1 MDPPHSEIELRL
13 KETVIC
19 SEVNNS
25 SGKQEWCKITRNVD
39 LVSSMMQNKRNTWSD
54 GPGAVGSTTFSG
66 KGQISSILNP
76 IDLAYCGR
84 YCGTLKFERS
94 LKLNNSLQQLS
105 VTHVVSVV
113 GAFPMPLSLVRKK
126 FLLMRRFVQDE
137 HAAVIKCGSEISPSP
152 SDEGFVKYRFEMM
165 PTEESR
171 RYIQVS
177 LDVEYEKCCICLNIW
192 HDVVTAA
199 PCLHNFCNGCFSEWL
214 RRSQERRSSVLCPQC
229 RAFDILL
236 ADPSLKRS
244 SEDTKLLDSCASIK
258 SPLVSSLSYHM
269 RFFRE
274 LQVQRKALYSRFS
287 GVPLQFHV
295 VLNSRKSRWKREH
308 SPSDAA
314 DSWEHSCPQCGLGCD
329 RAFCAAYW
337 HSQGVSG
344 SNSHP
349 LCSREMFK
357 PIAERTNTRIPSL
370 AHEKNHF
377 EQNITERCIRQMG
390 RSLQDVVA
398 DWILKLDK
406 REIDRTRMPLNH
418 AEMITSRT
426 YTCRVA
432 MTGPG
437 KLKGKT
443 AGMDMLVA
451 HSTITKNMLG
461 REIMSAG
468 QRGFSICRNSSYS
481 FLFEISASADSL
493 VM

>member
-1 MDPPHSEIELRL
+1 MEKGESSKLPEEDVRAKLREPWSKCTMDPPHSEIELRL

-39 LVSSMMQNKRNTWSD
+39 LVSSMMQNKR
-54 GPGAVGSTTFSG
+54 
-66 KGQISSILNP
+66 
-76 IDLAYCGR
+76 
-84 YCGTLKFERS
+84 
-94 LKLNNSLQQLS
+94 
-105 VTHVVSVV
+105 
-113 GAFPMPLSLVRKK
+113 
-126 FLLMRRFVQDE
+126 RFVQDE
-137 HAAVIKCGSEISPSP
+137 HAAVIKCGSEISLSP
-152 SDEGFVKYRFEMM
+152 SVEGFVKYRFEMM

-177 LDVEYEKCCICLNIW
+177 LDVEYAKCCICLNIW
-192 HDVVTAA
+192 HDAVTAA

-229 RAFDILL
+229 RAVVQFDILL

-258 SPLVSSLSYHM
+258 SPLVLG
-269 RFFRE
+269 
-274 LQVQRKALYSRFS
+274 LLLRFS

-314 DSWEHSCPQCGLGCD
+314 DSWEHSCPQCDTEFGGFKCNESTIHLQCQVCGGMIPSRLNIGVQQHCLGCD

-337 HSQGVSG
+337 HSQGVNG

-349 LCSREMFK
+349 LCSRETFK
-357 PIAERTNTRIPSL
+357 PIAEHTNTRIPSL

-406 REIDRTRMPLNH
+406 REIDGTRMPLNH
-418 AEMITSRT
+418 AEMISSRT
-426 YTCRVA
+426 YTCSECYDKLVSFLLYWFRVA
-432 MTGPG
+432 MTGVLFYLQG
-437 KLKGKT
+437 KFKGKT

-468 QRGFSICRNSSYS
+468 QRGLIICRNSSYS

-493 VM
+493 VV